1 MSNFN
6 ISKHTDKN
14 TPLFFIN
21 GNNYLCKV
29 VNIIAPN
36 IIKVVFK
43 PHDTFIKVKL
53 KINNIT
59 LQDNNNI
66 NNEAFNYLYYLLTA
80 NTNYDNMIHFF
91 NNNDVLLTMI
101 VLYFDKEGYLIAD
114 LYDNNNNKTISQLML
129 ESGNVKK
136 YLK

>member
-1 MSNFN
+1 MTD
-6 ISKHTDKN
+6 IQITKHTDKN

-29 VNIIAPN
+29 VNIVAPN

-43 PHDTFIKVKL
+43 PYDTYIKVLL

-66 NNEAFNYLYYLLTA
+66 NNEALQYLYYLLTE
-80 NTNYDNMIHFF
+80 NEDYHNMIHFF

-114 LYDNNNNKTISQLML
+114 LYDNKNNKTISQLML
-129 ESGNVKK
+129 ESETVKK

>member
-1 MSNFN
+1 MSDFS

-59 LQDNNNI
+59 LQDNNDI
-66 NNEAFNYLYYLLTA
+66 NNEALQYLYYLLTE
-80 NTNYDNMIHFF
+80 NEDYHNMIHFF
-91 NNNDVLLTMI
+91 NNNDVLLSMI
-101 VLYFDKEGYLIAD
+101 VLYFDKEGFLIAD
-114 LYDNNNNKTISQLML
+114 LFDNKNNKTISQLML
-129 ESGNVKK
+129 ESERVKK

>member
-1 MSNFN
+1 MTDFS
-6 ISKHTDKN
+6 ITKHTDKN

-29 VNIIAPN
+29 VNIVAPN

-43 PHDTFIKVKL
+43 PHDTYIKVKL

-59 LQDNNNI
+59 LQDNNDI
-66 NNEAFNYLYYLLTA
+66 NNEALQYLYYLLTE
-80 NTNYDNMIHFF
+80 NEDYHNMIHFF

-114 LYDNNNNKTISQLML
+114 LYDNKNNKTISQLML
-129 ESGNVKK
+129 ESEKVKK

>member
-1 MSNFN
+1 MTDFS
-6 ISKHTDKN
+6 ITKHTDKN

-43 PHDTFIKVKL
+43 PLDTYIKVKL

-59 LQDNNNI
+59 LQDNNDI
-66 NNEAFNYLYYLLTA
+66 NNEALEYLYYLLTE
-80 NTNYDNMIHFF
+80 NKDYDNMIHFF

-114 LYDNNNNKTISQLML
+114 LYDNKNNKTISQLML
-129 ESGNVKK
+129 ESDRVKK

>member
-59 LQDNNNI
+59 LQDNNDI

>member
-114 LYDNNNNKTISQLML
+114 LFDNKNNKTISQLML

>member
-1 MSNFN
+1 MSDFS

-43 PHDTFIKVKL
+43 PYDTYIKVKL

-59 LQDNNNI
+59 LQDNNDI
-66 NNEAFNYLYYLLTA
+66 NNEALHYLYYLLTE
-80 NTNYDNMIHFF
+80 NEDYHNMIHFF

-101 VLYFDKEGYLIAD
+101 VLYFDKEGFLIAD
-114 LYDNNNNKTISQLML
+114 LYDNKNNKTISQLML
-129 ESGNVKK
+129 ESERVKK

>member
-1 MSNFN
+1 MSDFS

-43 PHDTFIKVKL
+43 PYDTYIKVKL

-59 LQDNNNI
+59 LQDNNDI
-66 NNEAFNYLYYLLTA
+66 NNEALHYLYYLLTE
-80 NTNYDNMIHFF
+80 NEDYHNMIHFF

-101 VLYFDKEGYLIAD
+101 VLYFDKEGFLIND
-114 LYDNNNNKTISQLML
+114 LYDNKNNKTISQLML
-129 ESGNVKK
+129 ESERVKK

>member
-1 MSNFN
+1 MTDFS
-6 ISKHTDKN
+6 ITKHTDKN

-43 PHDTFIKVKL
+43 PHDTYIKVKL

-59 LQDNNNI
+59 LQDNNDI
-66 NNEAFNYLYYLLTA
+66 NNEALQYLYYLLTE
-80 NTNYDNMIHFF
+80 NEDYHNMIHFF

-101 VLYFDKEGYLIAD
+101 VLYFDKEGFLIAD
-114 LYDNNNNKTISQLML
+114 LYDNKNNKTISQLML
-129 ESGNVKK
+129 ESEKVKK